1 LSEKKRLFMLPKNTS
16 EHPPTQTALLAFP
29 SLPGDREIVDHQI
42 RYGILT
48 TVLAAAL
55 ASAAMA
61 QQPMAPQPIPPLPGA
76 LLSPSPVGSFA
87 YFVNLHDGDT
97 VASPFKIIFGLS
109 PTMALGR
116 SGIDKP
122 NTGHHHLL
130 VDTKLAPEE
139 MTQQIEVDE
148 RHIHFGKGQSETMLV
163 LPPGKHTLQLVLG
176 DWAHAPFNPSVQSA
190 IITIN
195 VVSTE
200 TRKLTAGAS
209 RSKRLRTSVVSPT
222 RP

>member
-1 LSEKKRLFMLPKNTS
+1 M
-16 EHPPTQTALLAFP
+16 
-29 SLPGDREIVDHQI
+29 
-42 RYGILT
+42 

-61 QQPMAPQPIPPLPGA
+61 QQPMTSQPTPPLPGT

-97 VASPFKIIFGLS
+97 VASPCKIVFGLS
-109 PTMALGR
+109 PAMALGR

-122 NTGHHHLL
+122 NTGHRHLL
-130 VDTKLAPEE
+130 VDSKLTPEE
-139 MTQQIEVDE
+139 LTKPIEVDE
-148 RHIHFGKGQSETMLV
+148 RHIHFGKGQSETMLA

-195 VVSTE
+195 VISTSP
-200 TRKLTAGAS
+200 RKPTVGAS
-209 RSKRLRTSVVSPT
+209 PSKRW
-222 RP
+222 